1 MLVFWKQGI
10 VLFAVPKTGTTA
22 LEQALLPHASAAIL
36 DPPGQKHVSVQQYRN
51 RLSNFFEQRGKR
63 PMELVAVMREPVDWL
78 GSWYRYRSRPQ
89 LDGKPN
95 STSGISFDEFVEAWL
110 QPKRPAFAEVG
121 SQATFLSDVD
131 GKCAVDRLFR
141 YDRIDT
147 LIGYMEDKLETRLDV
162 PRANVSP
169 PRPMELSPEMKA
181 RLMQNAGAEFDLWN
195 TLGSGAPSAAGA
207 ERSRSDPTG

>member
-1 MLVFWKQGI
+1 MLVFWKQRI

-36 DPPGQKHVSVQQYRN
+36 DPPGQKHVPVQQYRN

-89 LDGKPN
+89 LNGKPN
-95 STSGISFDEFVEAWL
+95 STAGLSFDDFVEAWL

-121 SQATFLSDVD
+121 SQATFLGDAD
-131 GKCAVDRLFR
+131 GRCAVDRLFR

-147 LIGYMEDKLETRLDV
+147 LIDFMEDQLGARLDV

-169 PRPMELSPEMKA
+169 SRPSELSTGVRA
-181 RLMQNAGAEFDLWN
+181 RLMRDAHVEFDLWKS
-195 TLGSGAPSAAGA
+195 LVGGAPSATDA
-207 ERSRSDPTG
+207 ERLT